1 MNLAGVLRA
10 GARNRPDHPAIEWPG
25 GHLSYEALWREVTL
39 AASWLSGQGIGE
51 GDRVGLCLREHPAH
65 VVLHFAIPYL
75 GAVLV
80 PMDHRWTDGEKA
92 ATGSSMGVKL
102 IVHES
107 EAEPPQGLAGVAL
120 PAAWPASDEA
130 PAMAEGGDQI
140 WLVSLSSG
148 TTGRPKGALVSHQQ
162 MLERFINQWVTLGF
176 NVSDRF
182 YAASPL
188 YFGAGRSFAMCFL
201 AAGATVVMS
210 PPPQKPEQI
219 LSEVNDL
226 AVTVAFLVP
235 TSLRRIAPIAEG
247 SDPAW
252 PNLRRLVV
260 SGEPLFPDEAAL
272 FRERLCPRLLAYY
285 ASSEGGGISV
295 LQPEDFAEYS
305 ATVGRAG
312 FRLEVEIVDAEGELL
327 PPGETG
333 RLRYRGPG
341 LARAFIDEHGQRQ
354 DDSDGWFYP
363 GDLASIDAR
372 GFVTLRGRE
381 KDVIIR
387 GGVNIYPA
395 EIERLLGRQPGVAE
409 VAVIGRESEGRGQ
422 EVVAYFAGE
431 AGAESLEAVC
441 KAELAPYK
449 VPAEFIGLPE
459 LPRAASGKI
468 DKKALSGKA
477 GVAKNRA

>member
-25 GHLSYEALWREVTL
+25 GSLTYQALWREVTL
-39 AASWLSGQGIGE
+39 AAGWLAGEGIGK
-51 GDRVGLCLREHPAH
+51 GQRVGLCLKEHPGH
-65 VVLHFAIPYL
+65 LVLHFAIPYL

-80 PMDHRWTDGEKA
+80 PMDHRWTDREKTDTA
-92 ATGSSMGVKL
+92 EAMGVKL
-102 IVHES
+102 VVHEA
-107 EAEPPQGLAGVAL
+107 EAPFPAGPPTAAL
-120 PAAWPASDEA
+120 PAAWPAGEQA
-130 PAMAEGGDQI
+130 PLMAPGDDHV

-219 LSEVNDL
+219 LQEINNLGIS
-226 AVTVAFLVP
+226 AAFLVP
-235 TSLRRIAPIAEG
+235 TSLRRIAPLVGGE
-247 SDPAW
+247 DPAW
-252 PNLRRLVV
+252 PRLRRLVV
-260 SGEPLFPDEAAL
+260 SGEPLFPDEAAQ
-272 FRERLCPRLLAYY
+272 FRQRLCPRLLAYY
-285 ASSEGGGISV
+285 ASSEGGGVSV
-295 LQPEDFAEYS
+295 LQPEDFEQYS

-312 FRLEVEIVDAEGELL
+312 FRLEVEIVDADGE
-327 PPGETG
+327 PVPAGKTG

-341 LARAFIDEHGQRQ
+341 LAQAFVDEQGQEQ
-354 DDSDGWFYP
+354 DQAGGWFYP
-363 GDLASIDAR
+363 GDLASIDER
-372 GFVTLRGRE
+372 GFISLKGRE

-395 EIERLLGRQPGVAE
+395 EIERLLARQQGVNEAAVVGRV
-409 VAVIGRESEGRGQ
+409 STDRGQ
-422 EVVAYFAGE
+422 EVVAFFTGDADPS
-431 AGAESLEAVC
+431 SLQQVC
-441 KAELAPYK
+441 RDLLAPYK
-449 VPAEFIGLPE
+449 VPAEFVRLAE
-459 LPRAASGKI
+459 LPKARSGKI
-468 DKKALSGKA
+468 DKKALANS
-477 GVAKNRA
+477 

>member
-10 GARNRPDHPAIEWPG
+10 GARNRPDHPAIEWAG
-25 GHLSYEALWREVTL
+25 GTLSYEALWREVTL
-39 AASWLSGQGIGE
+39 AAGWLAELGVEE
-51 GDRVGLCLREHPAH
+51 GDRVGLCLKEHPAH
-65 VVLHFAIPYL
+65 LVLHFAIPYL

-80 PMDHRWTDGEKA
+80 PMDHRWTDGEKL
-92 ATGSSMGVKL
+92 ATGRSMSVKL
-102 IVHES
+102 LIHEPS
-107 EAEPPQGLAGVAL
+107 ATPVQNLASAAL
-120 PAAWPASDEA
+120 PEAWPARDEP
-130 PAMAEGGDQI
+130 PALADGGEQI

-210 PPPQKPEQI
+210 PPPQKPDQI
-219 LSEVNDL
+219 LREINEL
-226 AVTVAFLVP
+226 AVTAAFLVP
-235 TSLRRIAPIAEG
+235 TSLRRIAPLADG
-247 SDPAW
+247 SQPAW

-285 ASSEGGGISV
+285 ASSEGGGVSV
-295 LQPEDFAEYS
+295 LQPQDFGEYS

-312 FRLEVEIVDAEGELL
+312 FRLEVEIVDPDGEPL
-327 PPGETG
+327 PAGETG

-341 LARAFIDEHGQRQ
+341 LARAFVDECGQQQ
-354 DDSDGWFYP
+354 DETDGWFYP
-363 GDLASIDAR
+363 GDLASVDSR
-372 GFVTLRGRE
+372 GFITLRGRE

-409 VAVIGRESEGRGQ
+409 VAVVGRESEGRGQ
-422 EVVAYFAGE
+422 EVVAFYAGD
-431 AGAESLEAVC
+431 ADPLTLQAVC
-441 KAELAPYK
+441 KEQLAPYK
-449 VPAEFIGLPE
+449 VPAKFVCLAE
-459 LPRAASGKI
+459 LPKAGSGKI
-468 DKKALSGKA
+468 NKKALPDP
-477 GVAKNRA
+477 